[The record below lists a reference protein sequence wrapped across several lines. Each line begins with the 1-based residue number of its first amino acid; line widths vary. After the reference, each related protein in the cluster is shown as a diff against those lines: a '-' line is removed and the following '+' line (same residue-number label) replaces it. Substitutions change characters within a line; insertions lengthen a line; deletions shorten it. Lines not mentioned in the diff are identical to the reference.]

1 MAIASEHFRALR
13 ESSRI
18 AEALPP
24 REAAQTL
31 NAMISETQA
40 LTLSQLP
47 TSNAKQLGSILFSH
61 EGGLISAFDTLN
73 PPQIKRQKG
82 KLFTVNLLFTALS
95 ALIAL
100 AAVYMMW
107 QEKKIVWGLFVIVSA
122 ALGLVG
128 YFLPRKDTQATAA
141 DSVDMNALLSLAE
154 RRMQAIDRDL
164 DAFLS
169 IPAENTDGDD
179 SMLRIIT
186 LAASLKREDPSSVPD
201 ELMTAITA
209 LSISKGYDFLEY
221 TEDNKALFD
230 VMPTKRQT
238 RTIVPA
244 MVKEGQLV
252 AKGMAILNM
261 AENGEV
267 QCATSV

>member
-1 MAIASEHFRALR
+1 MALATEHFRALR
-13 ESSRI
+13 EGGRFP
-18 AEALPP
+18 EALPP
-24 REAAQTL
+24 QEAAQTL
-31 NAMISETQA
+31 NQMISETQA

-61 EGGLISAFDTLN
+61 ECGLISAFDTLN
-73 PPQIKRQKG
+73 LPQIRREKG
-82 KLFTVNLLFTALS
+82 KPFNLNLLLVALG

-107 QEKKIVWGLFVIVSA
+107 QEKKIVWALFVVISA
-122 ALGLVG
+122 ALSLVG
-128 YFLPRKDTQATAA
+128 YFLPRKDRWTEAV

-169 IPAENTDGDD
+169 IPAENTEGDD

-186 LAASLKREDPSSVPD
+186 LAAGLKREDPSSVPD

-244 MVKEGQLV
+244 VVKEGQLV
-252 AKGMAILNM
+252 AKGMAILNIT
-261 AENGEV
+261 ENGEV

>member
-1 MAIASEHFRALR
+1 MALATEHFRALR
-13 ESSRI
+13 EGGRFP
-18 AEALPP
+18 EALPP
-24 REAAQTL
+24 QEAAQTL
-31 NAMISETQA
+31 NQMISETQA

-73 PPQIKRQKG
+73 LPQIRREKG
-82 KLFTVNLLFTALS
+82 KPFNLNLLLVALG

-107 QEKKIVWGLFVIVSA
+107 QEKKIVWALFVVVSA
-122 ALGLVG
+122 ALSLVG
-128 YFLPRKDTQATAA
+128 YFLPRNDRRAEAV

-169 IPAENTDGDD
+169 IPAENTEGDD

-186 LAASLKREDPSSVPD
+186 LAAGLKREDPSSVPD

-244 MVKEGQLV
+244 VVKEGQLV
-252 AKGMAILNM
+252 AKGMAILNI

>member
-82 KLFTVNLLFTALS
+82 KPFTVNLLFTALS
-95 ALIAL
+95 VLIAL
-100 AAVYMMW
+100 AAVYLMW
-107 QEKKIVWGLFVIVSA
+107 HEKKIVWGLFVIVSA

-128 YFLPRKDTQATAA
+128 
-141 DSVDMNALLSLAE
+141 
-154 RRMQAIDRDL
+154 
-164 DAFLS
+164 
-169 IPAENTDGDD
+169 
-179 SMLRIIT
+179 
-186 LAASLKREDPSSVPD
+186 
-201 ELMTAITA
+201 
-209 LSISKGYDFLEY
+209 
-221 TEDNKALFD
+221 
-230 VMPTKRQT
+230 
-238 RTIVPA
+238 
-244 MVKEGQLV
+244 
-252 AKGMAILNM
+252 
-261 AENGEV
+261 
-267 QCATSV
+267 